1 MKNAMKKT
9 TIAVLSV
16 VTIASA
22 ATFGGVQNAEA
33 GGKKFWR
40 GVAVG
45 AVGAAV
51 IHHATRPRYVAPAP
65 VYVAPRHA
73 SNWDAHVSYCYNRY
87 RSYSHHD
94 NAFTTRRGYRK
105 TCRSPYL

>member
-1 MKNAMKKT
+1 MKNVMKKT
-9 TIAVLSV
+9 TVAALTV

-22 ATFGGVQNAEA
+22 ATFGAVNNAEA

-40 GVAVG
+40 GVAAG
-45 AVGAAV
+45 AIGAAV

-65 VYVAPRHA
+65 VYVAPA
-73 SNWDAHVSYCYNRY
+73 GGNWNAHVSWCYNRY
-87 RSYSHHD
+87 NSYSHHD
-94 NAFTTRRGYRK
+94 NRFTTFRGYRK